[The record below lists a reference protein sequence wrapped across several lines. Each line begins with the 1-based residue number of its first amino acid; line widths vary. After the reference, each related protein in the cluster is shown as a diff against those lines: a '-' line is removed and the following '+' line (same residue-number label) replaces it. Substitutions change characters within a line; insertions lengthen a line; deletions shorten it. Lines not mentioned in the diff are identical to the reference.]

1 MTMAETTATSL
12 RELGAEELVLR
23 LRESKEELF
32 NLRFQMATGQ
42 MDNNRRLREVR
53 HDIAR
58 VYTVMR
64 ERELGLSVGPDAL
77 DETAVT
83 ATEDAK

>member
-1 MTMAETTATSL
+1 MAEVTAASL
-12 RELGAEELVLR
+12 RELGAEELMIR
-23 LRESKEELF
+23 LREAKEELF
-32 NLRFQMATGQ
+32 NLRFQLATGQ
-42 MDNNRRLREVR
+42 MENNRRLRQVR

-77 DETAVT
+77 APSTEETAQ
-83 ATEDAK
+83 